1 MRRMAPA
8 LALSAIALMASAA
21 IAAPSLEKFGT
32 GEVTISGGTVTI
44 VNTIVNDPVWGL
56 GPSYGGVYL
65 KSRSL
70 SAKLADVEVSFR
82 STGDVAGGAP
92 RFSIPIDDR
101 DPATKETYAFLA
113 PDRCGGA
120 SGQSTVV
127 STELGNCI
135 VDLNSNFAASV
146 PTSYANWDA
155 FVAANPTFRVQPGG
169 IPFITADGSVG
180 TYVVTDIVL
189 R

>member
-1 MRRMAPA
+1 LRRIVPA
-8 LALSAIALMASAA
+8 LALSALILTASAT

-44 VNTIVNDPVWGL
+44 TNTIVNDPVWGV

-70 SAKLADVEVSFR
+70 SSKLADVEVSFR
-82 STGDVAGGAP
+82 TTGDETGGSP

-101 DPATKETYAFLA
+101 DSATSDTYAFIDA
-113 PDRCGGA
+113 PNCATDI
-120 SGQSTVV
+120 V
-127 STELGNCI
+127 STERADCP
-135 VDLNSNFAASV
+135 VFLNSYFAPSV
-146 PTSYANWDA
+146 GSYYPNWDA

-169 IPFITADGSVG
+169 IPFITADGAVG

>member
-1 MRRMAPA
+1 MAPV
-8 LALSAIALMASAA
+8 LALSAAGLLALPAA
-21 IAAPSLEKFGT
+21 AAPQLETFGT
-32 GEVTISGGTVTI
+32 GQVTTSGGTVTI
-44 VNTIVNDPVWGL
+44 TNTIVNDPVWGV

-70 SAKLADVEVSFR
+70 SSKLADVEVSFR

-101 DPATKETYAFLA
+101 DPATKDTYAFLA

-127 STELGNCI
+127 STELANCI
-135 VDLNSNFAASV
+135 VDLNGNFAASLAGA
-146 PTSYANWDA
+146 SYANWDA

-169 IPFITADGSVG
+169 IPIIIADGAVG